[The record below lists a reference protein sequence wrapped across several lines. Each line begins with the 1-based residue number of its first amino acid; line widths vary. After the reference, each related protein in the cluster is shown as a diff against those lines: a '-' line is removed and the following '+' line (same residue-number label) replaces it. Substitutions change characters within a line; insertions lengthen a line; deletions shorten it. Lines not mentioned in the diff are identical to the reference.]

1 MLQTS
6 DEMQGTTNTH
16 SFLKFNN
23 ENTGRKETDVRFITV
38 EFCPN
43 CRGYHTRKR
52 ERERERERER
62 DRERERER
70 EREPGEAL
78 LKMKKLFH
86 IFLCF
91 PVIGESLSTKDT
103 CVAAKPH

>member
-16 SFLKFNN
+16 SFLKFNT
-23 ENTGRKETDVRFITV
+23 ENTGRKETDVCFITV

-43 CRGYHTRKR
+43 GRGYHTKQR
-52 ERERERERER
+52 ERAWR
-62 DRERERER
+62 
-70 EREPGEAL
+70 GS
-78 LKMKKLFH
+78 LKIKELFH

>member
-43 CRGYHTRKR
+43 CRGYHTKK
-52 ERERERERER
+52 
-62 DRERERER
+62 RERERER